1 MYEWVKAL
9 HVFAVVVWMAG
20 MICLP
25 WLFAYHCG
33 AAVGSATS
41 ETFKSIERRLL
52 KVVINPSM
60 IVAWIAGPAL
70 AWLGHWWASPWFL
83 LKFALVF
90 ALSGVHGVLSR
101 WVKDFGADRAR
112 RNPGIYR
119 MVGALPVATLA
130 AVVVLVVVK
139 PF

>member
-9 HVFAVVVWMAG
+9 HIFAVVVWMAG

-25 WLFAYHCG
+25 WLFVYHSG

-41 ETFKSIERRLL
+41 ETFKLIELRPL
-52 KVVINPSM
+52 KVIINPSM

-70 AWLGHWWASPWFL
+70 AWLGHWWTSPWFL

-101 WVKDFGADRAR
+101 WVKDFGGDRAR
-112 RNPGIYR
+112 RSLSTYR
-119 MVGALPVATLA
+119 IVGALPVATLA
-130 AVVVLVVVK
+130 AVVVLVAVK

>member
-9 HVFAVVVWMAG
+9 HIFAVVVWMAG

-25 WLFAYHCG
+25 WLFVYHSG

-41 ETFKSIERRLL
+41 ETFKSIELRLL
-52 KVVINPSM
+52 KVIINPSM

-70 AWLGHWWASPWFL
+70 AWLGHWWTSPWFL

-112 RNPGIYR
+112 RSLSTYR
-119 MVGALPVATLA
+119 IVGALPVATLA
-130 AVVVLVVVK
+130 AVVVLVAVK